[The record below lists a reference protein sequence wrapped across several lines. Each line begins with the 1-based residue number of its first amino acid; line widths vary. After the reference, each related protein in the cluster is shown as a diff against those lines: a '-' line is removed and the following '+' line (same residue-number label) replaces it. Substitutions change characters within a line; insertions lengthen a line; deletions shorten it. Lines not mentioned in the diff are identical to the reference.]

1 MKRRYLCLAAVIGFA
16 TFAQSPEQGK
26 EEALPKAETILDRF
40 VEVTGGKAAYEKRKN
55 EVETGTLEFKAQ
67 GLKGSV
73 TRYTAEP
80 AEEYLVMEIDGVGK
94 IESGINKGVVWDK
107 NPMLGPRIKSGA
119 ERAQALREGTFN
131 ASLHWR
137 EFYPKVETTGIE
149 TIDGEPCYKV
159 VLTPKEG
166 NPETTYYQKKSGL
179 AVKTTT
185 IAVSPMGDVP
195 LEAISADY
203 KNFGGVTVA
212 TKMTQKAAGQEFT
225 ITIQDVKINQ
235 PVPADRFEPPAEI
248 KALLSKAAEKK

>member
-1 MKRRYLCLAAVIGFA
+1 MTRRYVIAALLGF
-16 TFAQSPEQGK
+16 TSFGFGQDEP
-26 EEALPKAETILDRF
+26 LPKAETILDRF
-40 VEVTGGKAAYEKRKN
+40 VEVTGGKVAYEKRKN
-55 EVETGTLEFKAQ
+55 EVATGTLEFKAQ

-80 AEEYLVMEIDGVGK
+80 AEEYFVMELDGVGK
-94 IESGINKGVVWDK
+94 IESGIDKGVVWEK
-107 NPMLGPRIKSGA
+107 NLMLGPRIKSGT
-119 ERAQALREGTFN
+119 EKAQALREGTFN

-149 TIDGEPCYKV
+149 IIDGELCYKV
-159 VLTPKEG
+159 VLTPTEG

-185 IAVSPMGDVP
+185 VAASPMGDMP

-203 KNFGGVTVA
+203 KNFGGVTMA
-212 TKMTQKAAGQEFT
+212 TKMTQKVAGQEFI

-235 PVPADRFEPPAEI
+235 TLPPDRFDPPAEI

>member
-1 MKRRYLCLAAVIGFA
+1 MTRRYLIAALLGFTALAFG
-16 TFAQSPEQGK
+16 QDEP
-26 EEALPKAETILDRF
+26 LPKAESILDRY

-80 AEEYLVMEIDGVGK
+80 AEEYLIMEIDGVGK
-94 IESGINKGVVWDK
+94 IESGIDKGVVWDK
-107 NPMLGPRIKSGA
+107 NPMLGPRIKNGT

-137 EFYPKVETTGIE
+137 EFYPKVETTGVE
-149 TIDGEPCYKV
+149 TIDGELCYKV
-159 VLTPKEG
+159 VLTPKDG

-195 LEAISADY
+195 LEATSADY
-203 KNFGGVTVA
+203 KNFGGITVA
-212 TKMTQKAAGQEFT
+212 TKMTQKAAQQEFT
-225 ITIQDVKINQ
+225 ITIQDVKFNQ
-235 PVPADRFEPPAEI
+235 TLPADRFDPPAEI
-248 KALLSKAAEKK
+248 KALLSKAADKK